1 MLDFVLYWYSLQIT
15 SILSHA
21 IFSWGNADETLEVF
35 AKERGIRETEVI
47 GNASNG
53 LVGVHEFH
61 FDTGD
66 EGPVN
71 PFLSSNTA
79 SLADDSAK
87 VALGEAKAVGIETD
101 LVLVCGM
108 LIDEVD
114 KSVEDGLFAAL

>member
-1 MLDFVLYWYSLQIT
+1 LYWYSLQIT

-47 GNASNG
+47 GNAGNG

-66 EGPVN
+66 EGTVN

-87 VALGEAKAVGIETD
+87 VALGEAKAVGIVAN
-101 LVLVCGM
+101 LVLLGTV
-108 LIDEVD
+108 LIDELD
-114 KSVEDGLFAAL
+114 KTVENGLLA